1 MSLPAWSNTPPEAD
15 RPARKVT
22 GGGSDLHEVTA
33 GPFRISAVVFPPHL
47 HIPSHYHEKACVSV
61 ILEGRF
67 LQEFPGRSCDC
78 PSGSVLA
85 KPAGE
90 RHVDRWFSVA
100 SRHVIIEVEEAEPGD
115 LGACREV
122 IQRISH
128 GSDPG
133 VGVLAR
139 RISTELARPDDVT
152 PTALQGLALLTLSR
166 LLRDRDPVNGR
177 SRVQPWLSRVRE
189 VLHGHF
195 RSAPALTSLAREAG
209 VHPDYL
215 SRAFVARFGVSISE
229 YVRGLRV
236 EAALAELATSDA
248 SLASV
253 AQRCG
258 FSDQSHLTRLVKQ
271 RTGLTPREYRDA
283 HR

>member
-1 MSLPAWSNTPPEAD
+1 
-15 RPARKVT
+15 
-22 GGGSDLHEVTA
+22 
-33 GPFRISAVVFPPHL
+33 
-47 HIPSHYHEKACVSV
+47 V

-67 LQEFPGRSCDC
+67 LQEFPGKSCDC

-90 RHVDRWFSVA
+90 RHVDRWFAAA
-100 SRHVIIEVEEAEPGD
+100 SRHVIIEVDETGPEG

-122 IQRISH
+122 IRGIRH
-128 GSDPG
+128 GTDPG
-133 VGVLAR
+133 VTLLAR
-139 RISTELARPDDVT
+139 RITEELARPDDVT

-166 LLRDRDPVNGR
+166 LIRDRRPVSGGR
-177 SRVQPWLSRVRE
+177 AAPAWLNRVRE
-189 VLHGHF
+189 VLHGQF
-195 RSAPALTSLAREAG
+195 RSAPALSSLAREAG

-236 EAALAELATSDA
+236 EAALADLAMTDTP
-248 SLASV
+248 LASV

-258 FSDQSHLTRLVKQ
+258 FSDQSHLTRLVKR
-271 RTGLTPREYRDA
+271 RTGLTPREYREV